1 MAKNLKQ
8 ASKKA
13 QFNNLIDNLVAN
25 TGTDKGAFSF
35 NMNILEQ
42 IVAEFIEKVKEG
54 MNSIDNFILTGSTQE
69 LSIKVNSLNEIE
81 ILGILATVVQA
92 RGVNGVEQNNGSV
105 HSYKEFKPPVS
116 VFIDWVKNRQ
126 LITANNSKFFKDSA
140 FDDMTTDEKITQ
152 LAYAIRATIYK
163 KGFQSRGNYWDSNV
177 DWLKQELNTRIQQ
190 NLGEQIKFR
199 IFDKY
204 GNNVHKKQ

>member
-1 MAKNLKQ
+1 MAKSLKK

-35 NMNILEQ
+35 NMTVLEQ

-81 ILGILATVVQA
+81 VLGILATIVQA
-92 RGVNGVEQNNGSV
+92 RGVNGTEQNNGSV
-105 HSYKEFKPPVS
+105 HSYGQYKPPVAP
-116 VFIDWVKNRQ
+116 ILEWIENRQ
-126 LITANNSKFFKDSA
+126 LISANNGKFFKDSA
-140 FDDMTTDEKITQ
+140 FDDMTDTEKKTQ

-177 DWLKQELNTRIQQ
+177 DWLKNELNTRIQQ
-190 NLGEQIKFR
+190 NLGDQIKFR

>member
-1 MAKNLKQ
+1 MAKGIKQ

-35 NMNILEQ
+35 NLNVLEQ
-42 IVAEFIEKVKEG
+42 IVAEFIERVKEG

-81 ILGILATVVQA
+81 ILGILATILQA
-92 RGVNGVEQNNGSV
+92 RGVNGTEQNNGSV

-126 LITANNSKFFKDSA
+126 LITANNSKFFKDPA

-177 DWLKQELNTRIQQ
+177 DWLKNELNTRIRQGLA
-190 NLGEQIKFR
+190 NDIRFR

>member
-1 MAKNLKQ
+1 MAKGIKQ

-35 NMNILEQ
+35 NMNMLEE
-42 IVAEFIEKVKEG
+42 IVAEFIERVKTEI
-54 MNSIDNFILTGSTQE
+54 NSINDFLVTGSIEE
-69 LSIKVNSLNEIE
+69 LSIKVNNMNEVE
-81 ILGILATVVQA
+81 ILGLQHIIYQS
-92 RGVNGVEQNNGSV
+92 RGVNGTEQNNGSV
-105 HSYKEFKPPVS
+105 HSYGEFKPPVAP
-116 VFIDWVKNRQ
+116 IIQWVKDRQ
-126 LITANNSKFFKDSA
+126 MITANNSKFFKDPA

-177 DWLKQELNTRIQQ
+177 DWLKQELNTRIRQGLA
-190 NLGEQIKFR
+190 NDIRFR